1 MPALSVVV
9 PCFNEQGTLVEL
21 HARLGEVAADLEI
34 GDDLEVVLVDDGS
47 TDDTLQVARELA
59 ATDPRVVVLRLSR
72 NFGKEAAMLA
82 GLRQARGATVALMDG
97 DLQHPPELLASMYTL
112 LRTTDVE
119 QVVARRD
126 RADDPFVRA
135 QLSRLY
141 YRLVNGLIETV
152 RIQDGVGDFRIM
164 SRQVLDALLALPER
178 NRFSKGLFSWV
189 GFPTGTVSY
198 RNVQRG
204 SGRSGWT
211 LRSLLNYGI
220 DGALAF
226 NTRPLRLLMHL
237 GGWAVVAA
245 LAYLVWLLVG
255 YLLHGVTQ
263 PGYITTI
270 AVITGLSGVQ
280 LLAVGVMGEYVGRIY
295 QEVKARPSYLVH
307 EVIRAERGSRASGR
321 LDDDTATGAR

>member
-9 PCFNEQGTLVEL
+9 PCLNEEGTLVEL
-21 HARLGEVAADLEI
+21 HGRLHEVAAGL
-34 GDDLEVVLVDDGS
+34 GLGQGGLEVVLVDDGS
-47 TDDTLQVARELA
+47 TDATLDLARGLA
-59 ATDPRVVVLRLSR
+59 DTDPSTVVLRLSR

-82 GLRQARGATVALMDG
+82 GLRAATGDAVALLDG

-112 LRTTDVE
+112 LTTTDAE

-126 RADDPFVRA
+126 RAEDPFVRSV
-135 QLSRLY
+135 LSRLY
-141 YRLVNGLIETV
+141 YRLVNSLIETV
-152 RIQDGVGDFRIM
+152 RIQDGVGDFRVM
-164 SRQVLDALLALPER
+164 SRAFLDALLALPER

-189 GFPTGTVSY
+189 GFPTATVSY
-198 RNVQRG
+198 RNVSRG
-204 SGRSGWT
+204 EGRSAWT

-237 GGWAVVAA
+237 GGWAVLAA
-245 LAYLVWLLVG
+245 VAYLVWLLVG

-307 EVIRAERGSRASGR
+307 EVIRHEDGGS
-321 LDDDTATGAR
+321 DDGTGGVG

>member
-9 PCFNEQGTLVEL
+9 PCFNEQGTLAEL
-21 HARLGEVAADLEI
+21 HVRLGDVADELGVGDSLE
-34 GDDLEVVLVDDGS
+34 LVLVDDGS
-47 TDDTLQVARELA
+47 TDDTLRVARTLA
-59 ATDPRVVVLRLSR
+59 AQDPRVVVLRLSR

-82 GLRQARGATVALMDG
+82 GLRQARGQSIAIMDA
-97 DLQHPPELLASMYTL
+97 DLQHPPELLTSMYTL
-112 LRTTDVE
+112 LRTTEVE

-126 RADDPFVRA
+126 RADDPFVRS

-152 RIQDGVGDFRIM
+152 RVQDGVGDFRVM
-164 SRQVLDALLALPER
+164 SRAVLDALLALPER

-237 GGWAVVAA
+237 GGWAVLAA
-245 LAYLVWLLVG
+245 LGYLLWLLVG

-307 EVIRAERGSRASGR
+307 EVIRGGEGDGPGP
-321 LDDDTATGAR
+321 DGTGATEAR

>member
-1 MPALSVVV
+1 MTALSVVV
-9 PCFNEQGTLVEL
+9 PCFNEQGTLTEL
-21 HARLGEVAADLEI
+21 HARLGDVADELGVGEAFEL
-34 GDDLEVVLVDDGS
+34 VLVDDGS
-47 TDDTLQVARELA
+47 TDDTLEVARGLA
-59 ATDPRVVVLRLSR
+59 ARDPRVVVLRLSR

-82 GLRQARGATVALMDG
+82 GLRAARGSSVALMDG
-97 DLQHPPELLASMYTL
+97 DLQHPPELLTSMYTL

-126 RADDPFVRA
+126 RAADPFVRS

-164 SRQVLDALLALPER
+164 GRPVLDALLELPER

-211 LRSLLNYGI
+211 LRALLNYGI

-226 NTRPLRLLMHL
+226 NTRPLRLLLHL
-237 GGWAVVAA
+237 GGWAVLVAV
-245 LAYLVWLLVG
+245 AYLLWLLVG
-255 YLLHGVTQ
+255 YLMHGVTQ

-307 EVIRAERGSRASGR
+307 EVIRADQGPRDGDGPAPGDPAGPR
-321 LDDDTATGAR
+321 

>member
-9 PCFNEQGTLVEL
+9 PCLNEEGTLVEL
-21 HARLGEVAADLEI
+21 HERLHGVADTLGLGPEDLE
-34 GDDLEVVLVDDGS
+34 LLLVDDGS
-47 TDDTLQVARELA
+47 TDATLELA
-59 ATDPRVVVLRLSR
+59 RGLADADPSTVVVRLSR

-82 GLRQARGATVALMDG
+82 GLRAATGEAVALIDA

-112 LRTTDVE
+112 LRTTDAE

-126 RADDPFVRA
+126 RAEDPFVRSL
-135 QLSRLY
+135 LSRLY

-152 RIQDGVGDFRIM
+152 RIQDGVGDFRVM
-164 SRQVLDALLALPER
+164 DRPVLDAVLALPER

-189 GFPTGTVSY
+189 GFPTATVGY
-198 RNVQRG
+198 RNVSRG

-211 LRSLLNYGI
+211 LRSLLDYGI

-226 NTRPLRLLMHL
+226 NTRPLRLLLHL
-237 GGWAVVAA
+237 GGWAVLAA

-255 YLLHGVTQ
+255 YLMHGVTQ

-270 AVITGLSGVQ
+270 AVITLLSGVQ

-307 EVIRAERGSRASGR
+307 EVIRHQPGPGGSDAG
-321 LDDDTATGAR
+321 